1 MNRAMSHLAN
11 KLVLQGIH
19 ITGFWNKEVISQKEK
34 KKKVHWR
41 KVKVQV
47 KQLLID

>member
-1 MNRAMSHLAN
+1 MNQAMSHLAN

-19 ITGFWNKEVISQKEK
+19 ITGFWNKEVISPKK

-47 KQLLID
+47 KELLFE

>member
-1 MNRAMSHLAN
+1 MNQAMSHLTN

-34 KKKVHWR
+34 KKESSLEESKSSGETASH
-41 KVKVQV
+41 
-47 KQLLID
+47 